1 MTAKIIYKNER
12 KVIIEWSEGIEFGC
26 IAIKYQIHGIYS
38 INAEYIGIDRL
49 LEILSKIKL

>member
-1 MTAKIIYKNER
+1 VTAKIIYKNER